1 MTVPEPARCYVCR
14 RSEAEVSAFTNV
26 ESPQE
31 KEILQQMS
39 QVTRSKADFFQSAD
53 VWRKGVPMQLQGFDF
68 QFVTSNVDQFKSI
81 RMLGEICEAKKA
93 TFDWLEK
100 VALAIRKG
108 DGEVPG
114 FGPLSPFEKADRDML
129 GSMVNQFEAKWHRRL
144 GSEGSDSTGYKSGL
158 EGLKLFD
165 GLELMI
171 AAGFLYYD
179 VQAQLLEMARK
190 QQIKSKPKRG
200 VSVQRIN
207 GYPPIPLCSVC
218 AELMNGLGSHT
229 VQAAAPPL
237 GASSA
242 R

>member
-1 MTVPEPARCYVCR
+1 
-14 RSEAEVSAFTNV
+14 
-26 ESPQE
+26 
-31 KEILQQMS
+31 MS
-39 QVTRSKADFFQSAD
+39 QVAKSKADFLLSAD
-53 VWRKGVPMQLQGFDF
+53 VWRKGVPRELQGFDF
-68 QFVTSNVDQFKSI
+68 LFVTSNAEQFKSI
-81 RMLGEICEAKKA
+81 RMLGEIIDAKKG

-100 VALAIRKG
+100 LALVIRKG

-114 FGPLSPFEKADRDML
+114 FGPLSPFEKADRDMV
-129 GSMVNQFEAKWHRRL
+129 GSMVYQFETKWRRRI
-144 GSEGSDSTGYKSGL
+144 GSEGPDSSGYKTGL

-171 AAGFLYYD
+171 SGGILYYD

-190 QQIKSKPKRG
+190 QQVNSKPKRG
-200 VSVQRIN
+200 VSVQLMN

-218 AELMNGLGSHT
+218 ADLMNGLGSHA
-229 VQAAAPPL
+229 VQATAPPL

>member
-1 MTVPEPARCYVCR
+1 MPEPMRCYVCR
-14 RSEAEVSAFTNV
+14 RSSAEVSVFTDV
-26 ESPQE
+26 ETPKE
-31 KEILQQMS
+31 KEILQQKS
-39 QVTRSKADFFQSAD
+39 QVTRSKADFLLSAD

-68 QFVTSNVDQFKSI
+68 QFVTSNAEQFKSI
-81 RMLGEICEAKKA
+81 RMLGEIIDAKKG

-100 VALAIRKG
+100 LALVLRKG

-114 FGPLSPFEKADRDML
+114 FGPLSPFEKADRDL
-129 GSMVNQFEAKWHRRL
+129 VGSMVNQFEAKWRRRI
-144 GSEGSDSTGYKSGL
+144 GSDGPDSSGYKSGL

-171 AAGFLYYD
+171 AAGILYYD

-190 QQIKSKPKRG
+190 QQINSKPKRG
-200 VSVQRIN
+200 VSVQIMN

-218 AELMNGLGSHT
+218 ADLMNGLASHA